1 MSLPLDRS
9 SERGAKVPSTVGIS
23 PAIERHYTVAEVAI
37 LWNLSRDTI
46 RRLFENEPG
55 VVILTTATRR
65 GKRRYKTLRIP
76 ESVLLRVH
84 RQNVNALML
93 HK

>member
-1 MSLPLDRS
+1 MSLHAISPPKSD
-9 SERGAKVPSTVGIS
+9 AKVPSTIGFS

-46 RRLFENEPG
+46 RRLFQNEPG
-55 VVILTTATRR
+55 VVVLTTATRR
-65 GKRRYKTLRIP
+65 GKRRYRTLRIP

-84 RQNVNALML
+84 RQNINALVF

>member
-1 MSLPLDRS
+1 MSLPLNQS
-9 SERGAKVPSTVGIS
+9 SERDAKVSSTVGIL

-37 LWNLSRDTI
+37 LWNLSCDTI

-84 RQNVNALML
+84 RQNVNALMF

>member
-1 MSLPLDRS
+1 MSLPLNPS
-9 SERGAKVPSTVGIS
+9 SERDARVPSTVGIS

-46 RRLFENEPG
+46 RRLFQNEPG
-55 VVILTTATRR
+55 VIVLTAATHR

-84 RQNVNALML
+84 RQKVNALML